1 MSHAHDIPDGVVIR
15 DIADFDTRSG
25 TLPERLLFNNRLVI
39 VVLCALISAVLGY
52 KALGLSL
59 NAAFEKMIPTK
70 HPYIVNFLENR
81 GQLAGMGNSL
91 RIAIEAKKR

>member
-1 MSHAHDIPDGVVIR
+1 MSHAHDIPEGVVIR

-59 NAAFEKMIPTK
+59 NAAFE
-70 HPYIVNFLENR
+70 
-81 GQLAGMGNSL
+81 
-91 RIAIEAKKR
+91 